1 MINKKRLRKMKKQ
14 SLSIRTK
21 ILVSL
26 MLVFTVTILVA
37 TFSDIIQGIIYMR
50 LDSGSIIWVGW
61 LQCTSMVKME
71 APHRGSAKR
80 FGFIGVD
87 QEEVVSR

>member
-37 TFSDIIQGIIYMR
+37 TFSDIIQENNLYEVGFLVANLGWMASMYF
-50 LDSGSIIWVGW
+50 DGKNGGSTQG
-61 LQCTSMVKME
+61 
-71 APHRGSAKR
+71 
-80 FGFIGVD
+80 
-87 QEEVVSR
+87 